1 MASVEQQKT
10 NWLWVTHDLDSEDSD
25 SFPGSESESDL
36 FPTDDFHG
44 LPIKTKTHGVP
55 WALHRGP
62 LEIHSVHG
70 EDVHDYF
77 HLLRHRQGWGSL
89 VGW

>member
-44 LPIKTKTHGVP
+44 LLI
-55 WALHRGP
+55 
-62 LEIHSVHG
+62 
-70 EDVHDYF
+70 
-77 HLLRHRQGWGSL
+77 
-89 VGW
+89 

>member
-36 FPTDDFHG
+36 FPMDDFHG
-44 LPIKTKTHGVP
+44 LLIKTKTHGVP
-55 WALHRGP
+55 CSHTMG
-62 LEIHSVHG
+62 HG
-70 EDVHDYF
+70 
-77 HLLRHRQGWGSL
+77 
-89 VGW
+89 

>member
-44 LPIKTKTHGVP
+44 LLIKTKTCGVP
-55 WALHRGP
+55 CMLTPILQALHGGP
-62 LEIHSVHG
+62 QIC
-70 EDVHDYF
+70 
-77 HLLRHRQGWGSL
+77 QWA
-89 VGW
+89 